1 MALSRNFV
9 RFVVSISKFG
19 FKPPPIRSFSEHT
32 ENPVRRPRIHSR
44 SEIETGEVEKQR
56 RGEAERVDAIHHAA
70 VAGDGRDPVLRAAAT
85 LVTTRKPMNRRIVP
99 PWSLTPDP

>member
-1 MALSRNFV
+1 
-9 RFVVSISKFG
+9 
-19 FKPPPIRSFSEHT
+19 
-32 ENPVRRPRIHSR
+32 
-44 SEIETGEVEKQR
+44 VEKQR

-70 VAGDGRDPVLRAAAT
+70 VAGDGRDPVLRAVAT